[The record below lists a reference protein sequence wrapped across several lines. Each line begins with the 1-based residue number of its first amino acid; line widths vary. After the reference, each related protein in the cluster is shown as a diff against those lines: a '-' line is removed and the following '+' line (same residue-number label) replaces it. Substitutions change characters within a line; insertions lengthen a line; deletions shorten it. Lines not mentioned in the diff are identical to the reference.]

1 MQPHYRI
8 RAMRAREVGIAVDWA
23 AREGWN
29 PGLHDA
35 ACFAS
40 ADPGGFLIGELDGAP
55 VAVIS
60 AVQYGAD
67 GDGGDRGGDG
77 GGDNGGDGGDNNGF
91 GFIGLYIVAPAMR
104 GRGFGLQIWQAAM
117 ARLRGRNIGLDGVLA
132 QQDNYRQSGFS
143 LAHRNVRYQGVGGPG
158 VDSADAGDIE
168 VVELPAAAFADIAAF
183 DRRFFPAER
192 AAFLR
197 AWLAQ
202 PDGAALGVRA
212 RGDGE
217 LAGYGVLRK
226 CRAGHKIGPLFAE
239 SPQVAQALF
248 DALAARAAAGAPL
261 YLDIPAPNPHARALV
276 QSRGMQAVFETA
288 RMYTGA
294 PPALPLENIF
304 GITTFELG

>member
-67 GDGGDRGGDG
+67 GDGG
-77 GGDNGGDGGDNNGF
+77 GGDNSGF
-91 GFIGLYIVAPAMR
+91 GFIGLYIVAPTMR

-143 LAHRNVRYQGVGGPG
+143 LAHRNVRYEGVGGAAAG
-158 VDSADAGDIE
+158 VDLAGE
-168 VVELPAAAFADIAAF
+168 VVELSEVPFADIAAF
-183 DRRFFPAER
+183 DRRFFPAAR

-202 PDGAALGVRA
+202 PDGAALGVRT

-239 SPQVAQALF
+239 SPAHAQALF

-261 YLDIPAPNPHARALV
+261 YLDIPQPNPHARALV

-294 PPALPLENIF
+294 PPDLPLENIF